1 MIQHPAIMS
10 LLLSSVLITA
20 MSLYA
25 SWYGVRILLHWD
37 ISSGSELQ
45 LSLERRTYLI
55 STILGYSL
63 FFQIL
68 SFFLLIYTTDSIH
81 SLFTGAMCAAGSL
94 GANGYGY
101 PLLLLKL
108 ANTLFAGVWLTVNH
122 LDSRG
127 YDYPLIRRK
136 YLLLLCLT
144 ALLLVEALLQYRYFI
159 NLKADLIT
167 SCCGSLFSP
176 EKRGIAGEIAAFP
189 ARPAMIF
196 FAGAFAAHL
205 ASTAFSLI
213 RDQGWYLVAATTA
226 AFFLTATV
234 ALISFISLYFY
245 ELPTHH
251 CPFCILQKE
260 YGYIGYILYGCLIGG
275 FISGCAA
282 GVAGKFRGIKSLAG
296 IIPQFQRR
304 AALASMAFNCGFTLI
319 VVARILTTSFRL

>member
-1 MIQHPAIMS
+1 MIQHPAVMA
-10 LLLSSVLITA
+10 LLLSSFLITA

-25 SWYGVRILLHWD
+25 SWYGIRILLHWD

-81 SLFTGAMCAAGSL
+81 NLFTGAMCAAGSL

-108 ANTLFAGVWLTVNH
+108 TNTLFAGVWLTINH

-144 ALLLVEALLQYRYFI
+144 VLLTALVTALLLNTSMAVSSHRVHVQQIELSQLRETEAELQAR
-159 NLKADLIT
+159 LDSL
-167 SCCGSLFSP
+167 GSPSELRQRARSL
-176 EKRGIAGEIAAFP
+176 GMVP
-189 ARPAMIF
+189 AE
-196 FAGAFAAHL
+196 
-205 ASTAFSLI
+205 
-213 RDQGWYLVAATTA
+213 
-226 AFFLTATV
+226 ATV
-234 ALISFISLYFY
+234 YISVGTRSIVSA
-245 ELPTHH
+245 E
-251 CPFCILQKE
+251 E
-260 YGYIGYILYGCLIGG
+260 
-275 FISGCAA
+275 
-282 GVAGKFRGIKSLAG
+282 GK
-296 IIPQFQRR
+296 
-304 AALASMAFNCGFTLI
+304 
-319 VVARILTTSFRL
+319 